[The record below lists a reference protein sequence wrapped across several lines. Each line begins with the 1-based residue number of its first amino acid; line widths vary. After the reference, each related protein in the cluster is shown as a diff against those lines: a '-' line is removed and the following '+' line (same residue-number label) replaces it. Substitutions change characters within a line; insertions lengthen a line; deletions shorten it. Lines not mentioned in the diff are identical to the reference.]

1 MEAKANIY
9 QMAYDN
15 IQKIKKAIDNNELM
29 QVMVTDFDGESF
41 TEKGHG
47 EIEPLIGLWIQD
59 YSEKGCTLMVNITK
73 KEALFL
79 AKSLL
84 AIAESV

>member
-1 MEAKANIY
+1 MIWKLKRIFTKWL
-9 QMAYDN
+9 M
-15 IQKIKKAIDNNELM
+15 ITFKKSM